1 MNISLD
7 ATSTF
12 VLDAA
17 GSNLQA
23 AGSRLPHLSERI
35 LECRT
40 KTGRSKTRIV
50 VNHESLEQAV
60 NELFTT
66 KAFRQVKA
74 RRGSKWT
81 ARMLVTVALFW
92 AWSGGTGL
100 KERFQQAA
108 KLAGKILR
116 WLPDP
121 GQTYQGFI
129 KQLQKWHVKLQIAC
143 ASELRVLMKQD
154 LFGQWE
160 IAGFVVIAGDGSR
173 VELPR
178 TQSNEAGYS
187 PKRKKKGKKNQRKT
201 GKKRNRRGGKG
212 GKQTRKQQRQSAQSI
227 AKKANSP
234 QMWLTLFW
242 HVGTGLPWDWRSG
255 PSDSSERGHLQEML
269 AGLPENTLIAAD
281 AGFVGYEFWRS
292 VMEAGHHFVI
302 RAGANVRLLKKLGY
316 AREYDQTIYLWPDA
330 AAKKEWPPL
339 VLRAV
344 WVHDGKQPMCLVTN
358 MMSKARLS
366 DRQIVEIYKARWGVE
381 VFFRTFKQTFGRR
394 KLRSHAAE
402 NARLEIDWSLVGLW
416 SVCLLAQRELVQ
428 TGHDPCQLSP
438 VAAIKAIQQVMY
450 HYRNRPEHPAET
462 LWAMLRCALRDDYQ
476 RTSLKTARNY
486 PRKKKRERIGVPKV
500 TVASRSQIAAAHE
513 LKTERLDFRLTA

>member
-1 MNISLD
+1 MSHQD
-7 ATSTF
+7 
-12 VLDAA
+12 
-17 GSNLQA
+17 
-23 AGSRLPHLSERI
+23 R
-35 LECRT
+35 
-40 KTGRSKTRIV
+40 KSKTRIV
-50 VNHESLEQAV
+50 VNHESLGQAV

-74 RRGSKWT
+74 RKGSKWT

-92 AWSGGTGL
+92 AWSGCTGL

-108 KLAGKILR
+108 KVAGKILR
-116 WLPDP
+116 WLPDL

-129 KQLQKWHVKLQIAC
+129 KQLQKWHVKLQLAC
-143 ASELRVLMKQD
+143 ASELRLLMKQD

-178 TQSNEAGYS
+178 TQSNEAVYS
-187 PKRKKKGKKNQRKT
+187 PKRKKKGKKNKRKA
-201 GKKRNRRGGKG
+201 GKKRNSCGGKG
-212 GKQTRKQQRQSAQSI
+212 NKRTKTRKQQSAQSI

-242 HVGTGLPWDWRSG
+242 HVGTGLPWAWRTG
-255 PSDSSERGHLQEML
+255 PSDSSERQHLQEML
-269 AGLPENTLIAAD
+269 AELPENTLIAAD
-281 AGFVGYEFWRS
+281 AGFVGYEFWRAVS
-292 VMEAGHHFVI
+292 EAGHHFVI
-302 RAGANVRLLKKLGY
+302 RAGANVRLLKKLGC
-316 AREYDQTIYLWPDA
+316 AREYDQTVYLWPNA
-330 AAKKEWPPL
+330 VAKKKLPPL

-358 MMSKARLS
+358 VLNKTRLN
-366 DRQIVEIYKARWGVE
+366 DRQIVDIYKARWGVE

-394 KLRSHAAE
+394 KLRSHTAE

-428 TGHDPCQLSP
+428 AGHDPCQLSP
-438 VAAIKAIQQVMY
+438 VAAIKAIQQVMH
-450 HYRNRPEHPAET
+450 HYRIRPDHPDET
-462 LWAMLRCALRDDYQ
+462 LWAMLRCALRDDYH
-476 RTSLKTARNY
+476 RTSSKTARKY

-500 TVASRSQIAAAHE
+500 AGASKSQIVAARE
-513 LKTERLDFRLTA
+513 LKTQQLGFQLTA